1 MRLQFS
7 HLRIKAKAVALFLPK
22 SFNIRLRNKTNGRDR
37 SNSLHSITRLCESK
51 NDWSIW
57 VHAKEKPVSAADNQ
71 KPQGEPKWLGPATHS
86 RVALIPPISA
96 ARWLL
101 IVIVTAGIYFF
112 HGFLVPVLAAL
123 VIGFA
128 SWPIYRELLR
138 RVGGN
143 TTVGASLAI
152 VLIITFLVVPIVIAA
167 SYTASEIREWFG
179 WAVEANKIGA
189 PVPDWIMALPGFGP
203 WLGDQWVKYI
213 GTPGAIGEVIQLV
226 SGANIGNIYR
236 AVLAAGNG
244 AFHLMLTLLFML
256 IALFFVYRNGESF
269 SKQVDL
275 LGERILPTR
284 WERISRVVPATI
296 SSTVTGM
303 TLIAIGEG
311 IVLGVAYWVAGVP
324 SPVTLGV
331 LTGVMALI
339 PGGAPL
345 SFTLVSIYLVASGSM
360 APGIALFVWGSV
372 ELFIVDKTIRPKL
385 VGGPIKLPFLPT
397 FFGLVG
403 GVKTMGFL
411 GLFIGPVLMALLVA
425 IWREWVREV
434 ELSDTPAASGPIDA
448 NAEQQPRPASLRK
461 AAS

>member
-1 MRLQFS
+1 M
-7 HLRIKAKAVALFLPK
+7 
-22 SFNIRLRNKTNGRDR
+22 T
-37 SNSLHSITRLCESK
+37 E
-51 NDWSIW
+51 
-57 VHAKEKPVSAADNQ
+57 KEKNFVGPR
-71 KPQGEPKWLGPATHS
+71 WLGPVAPM
-86 RVALIPPISA
+86 RIALIPPLTA

-101 IVIVTAGIYFF
+101 VLIVLAGIYFF

-128 SWPIYRELLR
+128 SWPLYRDLLR
-138 RVGGN
+138 RIGGN
-143 TTVGASLAI
+143 STLGATIAI
-152 VLIITFLVVPIVIAA
+152 ICVVAFIVVPISFAI
-167 SYTASEIREWFG
+167 SYTIGELRQWIA
-179 WAVEANKIGA
+179 WALEVNRYGA
-189 PVPDWIMALPGFGP
+189 PPPAWIMGLPIAGE
-203 WLGDQWVKYI
+203 WLGSMWVRHV
-213 GTPGAIGEVIQLV
+213 GEPGAIGQLVQLV

-236 AVLAAGNG
+236 AVIAAGDG
-244 AFHLMLTLLFML
+244 AFHLLLTLLFML
-256 IALFFVYRNGESF
+256 IALFFVYRDGAAF
-269 SKQVDL
+269 SRQIDM
-275 LGERILPTR
+275 LGERILPSR

-311 IVLGVAYWVAGVP
+311 IVLGVAYWIAGVP

-345 SFTLVSIYLVASGSM
+345 SFTLVSIYLVASGSYV
-360 APGIALFVWGSV
+360 AGAALFVWGSV
-372 ELFIVDKTIRPKL
+372 ELFIVDKTLRPRL

-425 IWREWVREV
+425 IWREWMREIEIAAEHDSARSDDSSPVRK
-434 ELSDTPAASGPIDA
+434 LA
-448 NAEQQPRPASLRK
+448 
-461 AAS
+461 